1 MRNGNDSFEKRLD
14 DAVNYFINMGMSLNS
29 AYSMLWPTERAMAMY
44 SLLLAGRR
52 LSAILAQ
59 VVRKQECSTV
69 DVTGLD
75 LVEVRGQMMNLMAY
89 LEHGDCDLQ
98 ISYSYS
104 EGSMPIYVPSGL

>member
-1 MRNGNDSFEKRLD
+1 MNDMRKEKDEFQQKLEKT
-14 DAVNYFINMGMSLNS
+14 VTYFINAGKSLND

-52 LSAILAQ
+52 LSAMMAQ

-75 LVEVRGQMMNLMAY
+75 LVEARGQMMNLMAY
-89 LEHGDCDLQ
+89 MEHGDCDLQ

-104 EGSMPIYVPSGL
+104 EDSMPI

>member
-1 MRNGNDSFEKRLD
+1 MRNGKDSFEQRLEKTVTYF
-14 DAVNYFINMGMSLNS
+14 VNEGMSLND

-52 LSAILAQ
+52 LNAMLAQ
-59 VVRKQECSTV
+59 TVRKQECSTV

-89 LEHGDCDLQ
+89 LAAICRFRIAIVRAACPYMCQ
-98 ISYSYS
+98 AR
-104 EGSMPIYVPSGL
+104 